1 MIKIGMRQIIRFAK
15 QQCFFQTCFRQVI
28 ESMGEMINKYELLN
42 PFQSRNAGFSRW
54 TLAKKGE
61 RLFFLKELIDPKYPD
76 EELLSESI
84 RAGRIKECEKFEKE
98 KSRLYSAINT
108 ASDGNLVRLIEFFR
122 VDSRY
127 YVSSYWIDQA
137 VIDLKRIAR
146 MDLKDKLLLC
156 RTAVHSL
163 AALHEQRIVH
173 ADIKD
178 TNVLIHKTKNESL
191 VTKIVDFDCSF
202 FEDTPPDNEDDLGGD
217 QVYLSPEACLFLCGE
232 EVELTCKMD
241 VFALGILLHQFLTGD
256 IPYFDS
262 EKYDY
267 AHEAVLD
274 DVILKADTADIP
286 LPVRRIIENMLLK
299 DPQKR
304 ISAKEVYFLLTSFY
318 NQTYPVSRPLIEKEE
333 VEISTKPSDMDK
345 ETKTSSSRLRMSKE
359 FFQKPGDL

>member
-1 MIKIGMRQIIRFAK
+1 MIKIGMRQINRFAK

-137 VIDLKRIAR
+137 NINLKRIAR

-217 QVYLSPEACLFLCGE
+217 QVYLSPEACLFCVG
-232 EVELTCKMD
+232 KKW
-241 VFALGILLHQFLTGD
+241 
-256 IPYFDS
+256 S
-262 EKYDY
+262 S
-267 AHEAVLD
+267 
-274 DVILKADTADIP
+274 
-286 LPVRRIIENMLLK
+286 PVRWMCLRLV
-299 DPQKR
+299 
-304 ISAKEVYFLLTSFY
+304 SFSTSF
-318 NQTYPVSRPLIEKEE
+318 
-333 VEISTKPSDMDK
+333 
-345 ETKTSSSRLRMSKE
+345 
-359 FFQKPGDL
+359 